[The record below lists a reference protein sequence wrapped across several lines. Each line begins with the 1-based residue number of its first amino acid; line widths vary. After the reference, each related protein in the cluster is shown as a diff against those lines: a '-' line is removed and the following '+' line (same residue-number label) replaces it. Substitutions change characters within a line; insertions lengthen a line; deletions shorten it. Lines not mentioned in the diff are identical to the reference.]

1 MPRGASRIA
10 VALPSPD
17 LGAAGTAGVDL
28 AEVRLDLF
36 EWPVDVAR
44 MLAGQ
49 RPRVIATNRPPREGG
64 QSPLG
69 EADRIEALR
78 EAAAAGAEF
87 IDLEWDVADFAV
99 VARDL
104 RASGARVIVS
114 RHDFGGMP
122 DLAAWARAIDA
133 AEPDI
138 VKVVGTAIDSVDGAT
153 PLRVLAEAKRPTIAI
168 AMGPLGLA
176 TRVMALAYERCF
188 LTFAALPGGG
198 TAPGQ
203 IDLTAMRE
211 MYRADTIDETTR
223 FILVDPAVV
232 AEDAIG
238 IANRRFAATGISR
251 RMVPWSIEAASA
263 IVVARALDNL
273 PVDAVLARVGDGAI
287 RRSGGWRA
295 AGDPTI
301 EGVINSL
308 H

>member
-1 MPRGASRIA
+1 MPRGVSRIA

-28 AEVRLDLF
+28 AEVRIDLF
-36 EWPVDVAR
+36 ERPIDVAQ
-44 MLAGQ
+44 MLGGQ

-64 QSPLG
+64 KSPLR
-69 EADRIEALR
+69 EADRIKVLR
-78 EAAAAGAEF
+78 AAAAAGAEF
-87 IDLEWDVADFAV
+87 IDLEWDIADLAI

-104 RASGARVIVS
+104 RASGARLIVS

-122 DLAAWARAIDA
+122 DLVAWARAIDA

-138 VKVVGTAIDSVDGAT
+138 VKVVGTAIDPLDGAT
-153 PLRVLAEAKRPTIAI
+153 PLRVLAEAERPTIAI
-168 AMGPLGLA
+168 AMGSLGLA

-211 MYRADTIDETTR
+211 VYRADTVDETIR
-223 FILVDPAVV
+223 FLLADPAIV

-238 IANRRFAATGISR
+238 IANRRFAAEGIAR
-251 RMVPWSIEAASA
+251 RVVPWPVGSGSA
-263 IVVARALDNL
+263 MAVARALENL
-273 PVDAVLARVGDGAI
+273 PVDAIVGRAGDGAI
-287 RRSGGWRA
+287 RRSGVWRA